1 MVSRGICR
9 PPGSAARSLLEW
21 GIDLWPYVNGRAI
34 VNGLQLSSMNST
46 DMLDVLHYFFEDDLN
61 YSTAEQAE
69 ARDKMRASL
78 YGQLYNTTYRYS
90 SGANSSRTARNFDVD
105 EEIKPVELKER
116 KVDSFNPAI
125 PPKPYVAPT
134 PVNVNSAKPFGSVLD
149 APLS

>member
-1 MVSRGICR
+1 
-9 PPGSAARSLLEW
+9 
-21 GIDLWPYVNGRAI
+21 
-34 VNGLQLSSMNST
+34 
-46 DMLDVLHYFFEDDLN
+46 MLDVLHYFFEDDLN